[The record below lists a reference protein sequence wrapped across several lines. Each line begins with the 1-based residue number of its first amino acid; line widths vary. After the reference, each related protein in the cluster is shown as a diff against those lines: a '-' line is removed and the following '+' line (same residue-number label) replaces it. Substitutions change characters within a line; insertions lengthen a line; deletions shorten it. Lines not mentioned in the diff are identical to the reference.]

1 MIELLFSKQLRLQVE
16 AEYVLADNW
25 FGAKDNMEFIHYEL
39 KKIFTFGIKSNRLIA
54 LSEEERRKGQYYKYV

>member
-39 KKIFTFGIKSNRLIA
+39 KKNIYIWHK
-54 LSEEERRKGQYYKYV
+54 V